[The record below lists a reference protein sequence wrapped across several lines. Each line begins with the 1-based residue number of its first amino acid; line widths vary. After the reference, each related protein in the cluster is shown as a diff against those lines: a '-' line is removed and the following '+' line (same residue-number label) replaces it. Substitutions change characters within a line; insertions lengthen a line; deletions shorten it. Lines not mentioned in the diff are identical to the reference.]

1 MSKKKRS
8 FRPSHTRKLRD
19 RSAAFFAKYDNNV
32 TRKAFASNYEKFIA
46 YCRSNFDCKT
56 KDECRKHIDDY
67 VDCLK
72 QKGLSANT
80 IHSYL
85 APVVLYHGMTLNDVD
100 IPQRSAASNTRSRKE
115 RASYRPNAD
124 PGNKKY
130 ARSVEFQKRVGI
142 RRAELCRL
150 RGNDF
155 IVDESGYPCVRVKRG
170 KGGKLQLQRILPD
183 DVEFVR
189 GYFDGTGERIFI
201 PEETKNKIDYHHMRA
216 EQAVRAYEHYS
227 SRIEGE
233 PGYERKLAGEIIRR
247 WNAYNLGENGKP
259 KHFDCRNISGI
270 YRVRGENKK
279 LALKKG
285 LLTEYNRLAVMAVS
299 VFHLSHWRLDVTVS
313 NYLLAV

>member
-1 MSKKKRS
+1 MSKKKRP

-46 YCRSNFDCKT
+46 YCRSNFNCKT

-72 QKGLSANT
+72 QRGLSANT

-85 APVVLYHGMTLNDVD
+85 APVVLYHGMMLNDVD
-100 IPQRSAASNTRSRKE
+100 IPQRSAAANTRSRKK

-142 RRAELCRL
+142 RRAE
-150 RGNDF
+150 
-155 IVDESGYPCVRVKRG
+155 
-170 KGGKLQLQRILPD
+170 
-183 DVEFVR
+183 
-189 GYFDGTGERIFI
+189 
-201 PEETKNKIDYHHMRA
+201 
-216 EQAVRAYEHYS
+216 QAVRAYEHYS

-233 PGYERKLAGEIIRR
+233 PGYERKLASEIIRR

-259 KHFDCRNISGI
+259 KYFDRRNISGI

-285 LLTEYNRLAVMAVS
+285 LPTEYNRLALMAVS

>member
-1 MSKKKRS
+1 MSKKKRP
-8 FRPSHTRKLRD
+8 FRPSYTRKLRD

-100 IPQRSAASNTRSRKE
+100 IPQRSAASNTRSRKK

-150 RGNDF
+150 RGDDF

-201 PEETKNKIDYHHMRA
+201 PEEMKNKIDYHHMRA
-216 EQAVRAYEHYS
+216 EQAVRAYKYYS

-233 PGYERKLAGEIIRR
+233 PGYERKLASEIIKR

-259 KHFDCRNISGI
+259 KHFDRREISGI
-270 YRVRGENKK
+270 YKVRGENKK

-285 LLTEYNRLAVMAVS
+285 LPTEYNRLALMAVS

>member
-1 MSKKKRS
+1 MSKKKRP

-72 QKGLSANT
+72 EKGLSPNT

-100 IPQRSAASNTRSRKE
+100 IPQRSAAANTRSRKK

-150 RGNDF
+150 RGDDF

-189 GYFDGTGERIFI
+189 GYFDGTGEKIFT

-216 EQAVRAYEHYS
+216 EQAVRAYKYYS
-227 SRIEGE
+227 SRIESE
-233 PGYERKLAGEIIRR
+233 PGYKKKLTGEIIKR

-259 KHFDCRNISGI
+259 KHFDRRDISGI

-279 LALKKG
+279 LAIRKG
-285 LLTEYNRLAVMAVS
+285 LLTEYNRLALMAVS

>member
-1 MSKKKRS
+1 MSKKKRP
-8 FRPSHTRKLRD
+8 FRQSHTRKLRD

-56 KDECRKHIDDY
+56 KDECQKHIDDY

-100 IPQRSAASNTRSRKE
+100 IPQRSAASNTRSRKK

-150 RGNDF
+150 RGDDF

-201 PEETKNKIDYHHMRA
+201 PEEMKNKIDYHHMRA
-216 EQAVRAYEHYS
+216 EQAVRAYEYYS
-227 SRIEGE
+227 SRIESE

-259 KHFDCRNISGI
+259 KHFDRRDISGI

-279 LALKKG
+279 LAIRKG
-285 LLTEYNRLAVMAVS
+285 LPTEYNRLALMAVS

>member
-1 MSKKKRS
+1 MSKKKRP

-32 TRKAFASNYEKFIA
+32 TRKAFVRNYEKFIA

-56 KDECRKHIDDY
+56 KDECQKHIDDY

-72 QKGLSANT
+72 QKGLSPNT

-85 APVVLYHGMTLNDVD
+85 APVVLYHEMTLNDVD
-100 IPQRSAASNTRSRKE
+100 IPQRSAASNTRSRKK

-130 ARSVEFQKRVGI
+130 ARSVELQKRVGI

-189 GYFDGTGERIFI
+189 GYFDGTGERIFT
-201 PEETKNKIDYHHMRA
+201 PEEMKNKIDYHHMRA
-216 EQAVRAYEHYS
+216 EQAVRAYKYYS
-227 SRIEGE
+227 SRIESK
-233 PGYERKLAGEIIRR
+233 PGYERKLAGEIIKR

-259 KHFDCRNISGI
+259 KHFDRRDISGI
-270 YRVRGENKK
+270 YRVRSENKK
-279 LALKKG
+279 LAIQKG
-285 LLTEYNRLAVMAVS
+285 LPTEYNRLALMAVS

>member
-1 MSKKKRS
+1 MSKKKRP

-32 TRKAFASNYEKFIA
+32 TRKAFVRHYEKFIA

-56 KDECRKHIDDY
+56 KDECQKHIDDY

-100 IPQRSAASNTRSRKE
+100 IPQRNAAANTRSRKK

-155 IVDESGYPCVRVKRG
+155 VEDESGYPCVRVKRG

-189 GYFDGTGERIFI
+189 GYFDGTGERIFT
-201 PEETKNKIDYHHMRA
+201 PEEMKNKIDYHHMRA
-216 EQAVRAYEHYS
+216 EQAVRAYEYYS

-247 WNAYNLGENGKP
+247 WNAYNLGEDGKP

-279 LALKKG
+279 LAIRKG
-285 LLTEYNRLAVMAVS
+285 LLTEYNRLALMAVS

-313 NYLLAV
+313 NFLLAV

>member
-1 MSKKKRS
+1 M
-8 FRPSHTRKLRD
+8 RD

-32 TRKAFASNYEKFIA
+32 TRKAFVRNYEKFIA

-85 APVVLYHGMTLNDVD
+85 APIVLYHGMTLGDVD
-100 IPQRSAASNTRSRKE
+100 IPRRHSARNTRSRAVRSE
-115 RASYRPNAD
+115 YRPNAD
-124 PGNKKY
+124 PGSPKY

-142 RRAELCRL
+142 RRAELGRL
-150 RGNDF
+150 CGDDF
-155 IVDESGYPCVRVKRG
+155 TTDELGYPCVVVKRG
-170 KGGKLQLQRILPD
+170 KGGKKQLQRILPD
-183 DVEFVR
+183 DVEFIR
-189 GYFDGTGERIFI
+189 GYFDGTGNRIFGK
-201 PEETKNKIDYHHMRA
+201 EELKNKIDYHHMRA
-216 EQAVRAYEHYS
+216 EQAVRAYEYYLG
-227 SRIEGE
+227 RIADE
-233 PGYERKLAGEIIRR
+233 PGYEKALADEIMRR
-247 WNAYNLGENGKP
+247 WERFNPHKR
-259 KHFDCRNISGI
+259 FDRRDISGI
-270 YRVRGENKK
+270 YRVRSENKK
-279 LALKKG
+279 LAIRKG

>member
-1 MSKKKRS
+1 MSKKKRP
-8 FRPSHTRKLRD
+8 FRPSYTRKLRD

-32 TRKAFASNYEKFIA
+32 TRKAFVRNYEKFIA

-100 IPQRSAASNTRSRKE
+100 IPQRSAASNTRSRKK

-155 IVDESGYPCVRVKRG
+155 IEDESGYPCVLVKRG
-170 KGGKLQLQRILPD
+170 KCGKLQLQRILPD

-201 PEETKNKIDYHHMRA
+201 PEEMKNKIDYHHMRA
-216 EQAVRAYEHYS
+216 EQAVRAYEYYS

-233 PGYERKLAGEIIRR
+233 PGYERKLASEIIRR

-259 KHFDCRNISGI
+259 KHFDRRDISGI

-285 LLTEYNRLAVMAVS
+285 LPTEYNRLAVMAVS